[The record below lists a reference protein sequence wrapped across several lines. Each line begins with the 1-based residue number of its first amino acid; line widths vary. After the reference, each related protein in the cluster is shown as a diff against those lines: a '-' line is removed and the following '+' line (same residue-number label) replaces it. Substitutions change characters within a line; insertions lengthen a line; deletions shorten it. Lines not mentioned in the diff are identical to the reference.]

1 MSDSERDESTP
12 ADRDAV
18 RTRLAA
24 LAGRKV
30 AITGASGFIG
40 SCLVDLLRPVGAE
53 VHGIS
58 RRPQEPAA
66 GVDRWWQADT
76 RDLAAVRRLL
86 AELRPD
92 VVFDLA
98 SYVGGGREIA
108 LVPETLHANLVGTVN
123 VLVAATEAGVG
134 RLVVAG
140 STEEPDA
147 SDAAPVPAFPYAAAK
162 WAASGYARMCH
173 ALYGTPVAIARLAM
187 IYGPRQRD
195 LRKLVPYV
203 AVSLLRREAP
213 RLSSGVRQADWT
225 LGDDCVEGL
234 ALAAVV
240 PAAVGRTVEL
250 GTGRLTSVR
259 DVASELAAIV
269 GNGIEPAFGALAD
282 RAQEQSHRA
291 DADATERILGWR
303 ARTTLREGLR
313 RSVEWYRRELER
325 GAF

>member
-1 MSDSERDESTP
+1 MPDSHPD
-12 ADRDAV
+12 DASAAARQQV
-18 RTRLAA
+18 LARLAL

-40 SCLVDLLRPVGAE
+40 SCLIDLLRPIGAE
-53 VHGIS
+53 VHGVS
-58 RRPQEPAA
+58 RRAREPVA
-66 GVDRWWQADT
+66 GVARWWQADT

-86 AELRPD
+86 EELRPE

-98 SYVGGGREIA
+98 SYVGGGRELA
-108 LVPETLHANLVGTVN
+108 LVPETLHSNLVGTVN
-123 VLVAATEAGVG
+123 LLVAATEVGVG
-134 RLVVAG
+134 RIVVAG

-259 DVASELAAIV
+259 DVALEIAAIV
-269 GNGIEPAFGALAD
+269 GNGVEPEFGALAD
-282 RAQEQSHRA
+282 RAQEQDHRA
-291 DADATERILGWR
+291 YADVTEQVLGWR
-303 ARTTLREGLR
+303 AKTPLSEGLR
-313 RSVEWYRRELER
+313 QSVEWYRRELER